1 MTTLVDRAL
10 LQDFTL
16 FLGALYHEP
25 LPLLTLLR
33 ISHCINHI
41 HDYKLIL
48 SLMIYSS
55 KFLKLEVVLGS
66 SYASNQPLI
75 AWY

>member
-25 LPLLTLLR
+25 LSLLTLLR
-33 ISHCINHI
+33 ISHCINDI
-41 HDYKLIL
+41 H
-48 SLMIYSS
+48 
-55 KFLKLEVVLGS
+55 GS
-66 SYASNQPLI
+66 DGKELLATRETQV
-75 AWY
+75 